1 MRTTNLLENLNFHDP
16 NPYAQ
21 PLFVDEHG
29 RVLRFTLKPGQWIRE
44 HEAEHS
50 PFYVVVLQG
59 HGAFVGGD
67 GIEKEFGPGALL
79 IFDVGERHTVRALDQ
94 ELVFVGFLHGVAGT
108 RRGRVG
114 GEMAQAQKGATG
126 HESAG

>member
-1 MRTTNLLENLNFHDP
+1 MRTTNLLEGLEFHEQSA
-16 NPYAQ
+16 YAQ

-29 RVLRFTLKPGQWIRE
+29 RVLRFTLKPGQRIRE

-59 HGAFVGGD
+59 RGAFAGAD
-67 GIEKEFGPGALL
+67 GIEEEFGAGALL
-79 IFDVGERHTVRALDQ
+79 IFDVGEPHTVRALDQ

-108 RRGRVG
+108 RQGRVG
-114 GEMAQAQKGATG
+114 GEMGQA
-126 HESAG
+126 